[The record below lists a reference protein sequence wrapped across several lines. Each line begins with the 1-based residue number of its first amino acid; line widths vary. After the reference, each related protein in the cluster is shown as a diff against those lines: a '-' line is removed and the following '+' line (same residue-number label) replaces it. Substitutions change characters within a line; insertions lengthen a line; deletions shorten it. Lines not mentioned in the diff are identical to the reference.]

1 MAFPMDTNVSSRSV
15 NTTVNFTMVTAPDDD
30 IKVHVMHRD
39 LLSSGSFPV
48 RYMSW
53 INIYDSKQDDWLMLS

>member
-30 IKVHVMHRD
+30 IKVHVMPRD
-39 LLSSGSFPV
+39 LLSSGSFPAIHV
-48 RYMSW
+48 M
-53 INIYDSKQDDWLMLS
+53 DKDL